1 MDDVVRVEA
10 VELER
15 LARRVLEGVGTPAVI
30 AAVVAGS
37 LVGADLAGH
46 GSHGVRR
53 LEPYAAFVRS
63 GQIVPDA
70 RATVET
76 AHGATAVVDGHYGF
90 GQPAARVAVDVAA
103 ERAAEH
109 GTAIVAVRRCNHVGR
124 LGEYVEALARRGLVA
139 SAFCH
144 ADPTVAPFGGRG
156 RRLGTNPLAWAAP
169 AGDGAP
175 PLVLD
180 WATSASAEG
189 KLAVARARG
198 EQVPPDVL
206 VDAAGAPSTDPQD
219 FYDGGA
225 LLPFG
230 GHKGYALSLMIDVVG
245 GLLTGAGA
253 ASLPGY
259 DGTNGTVLV
268 AHDVARFTP
277 LAGFT
282 EQVEAL
288 RAELHATPPAPGS
301 DGVLLPG
308 EPEEAARRHH
318 LAQGVDVPATTWAA
332 LNDLVPHTAGEQR

>member
-1 MDDVVRVEA
+1 MDEVVRVDA
-10 VELER
+10 AELER
-15 LARRVLEGVGTPAVI
+15 LALRVLEGLGTPADL

-37 LVGADLAGH
+37 LVAADLAGH

-63 GQIVPDA
+63 GQIVADA
-70 RATVET
+70 RASVET
-76 AHGATAVVDGHYGF
+76 ADGATAVVDGHYGF
-90 GQPAARVAVDVAA
+90 GQPAAR
-103 ERAAEH
+103 R
-109 GTAIVAVRRCNHVGR
+109 GSTSPRSGPPSTARRSSRSGGATTWAGSGVRRRARPARPGR
-124 LGEYVEALARRGLVA
+124 LGLLPRRR
-139 SAFCH
+139 H
-144 ADPTVAPFGGRG
+144 
-156 RRLGTNPLAWAAP
+156 RRPVRRAGAP
-169 AGDGAP
+169 AGHQPDGLGGPGGRRRPAARAR
-175 PLVLD
+175 LGHLGVGQ
-180 WATSASAEG
+180 G

-206 VDAAGAPSTDPQD
+206 VDAAGAASTDPQD

-268 AHDVARFTP
+268 AHDVTRFTP
-277 LAGFT
+277 LARFT

-288 RAELHATPPAPGS
+288 REELHATPPAPGS

-318 LAQGVDVPATTWAA
+318 LAHGVDVPAGTWAA